1 MNHTA
6 TLSPF
11 ALLQLRLF
19 QIYQQARPHLPQLL
33 ALLVMFGM
41 LAAPGTSFAQEGGG
55 GMPWEGALQAM
66 ADAMTGPWVKWL
78 AIIAIAVGGIL
89 FGIGELNG
97 PFKYALQI
105 AAGFSVA
112 VGAATFAGMLM
123 AAK

>member
-11 ALLQLRLF
+11 ALIQLRMF
-19 QIYQQARPHLPQLL
+19 QLYQQAKPYLPQL
-33 ALLVMFGM
+33 AVFMVMIGM
-41 LAAPGTSFAQEGGG
+41 LATPATSFAAEGS
-55 GMPWEGALQAM
+55 MPWEGALQAM
-66 ADAMTGPWVKWL
+66 AESMTGPWVKWL

-112 VGAATFAGMLM
+112 VGAAAIAGMVV

>member
-11 ALLQLRLF
+11 ALIQLQMF
-19 QIYQQARPHLPQLL
+19 QLYERARPHLPMMTAMLVMIVML
-33 ALLVMFGM
+33 AL
-41 LAAPGTSFAQEGGG
+41 PGTSFAQEAGG
-55 GMPWEGALQAM
+55 GMPWEGALQTM
-66 ADAMTGPWVKWL
+66 AEAMTGPWVKWL
-78 AIIAIAVGGIL
+78 AIIAIACGGIL

-112 VGAATFAGMLM
+112 VGAATFAGMVM